1 MNRKEALSLT
11 RTIRTSLEDID
22 TALTAFIEQNGWTPM
37 GYRSFTEWWD
47 GEIGQQRLAGYM
59 KNYVISVMILE
70 RDADEGATMKAI
82 AERLGVSVSTVY
94 RIASGQQ
101 ANVLGRGYHLNG
113 DNVDKWAALLD
124 HDTAERVKA
133 WAKLNGM
140 TKADTVRT
148 ALAEF
153 ADRRKLA

>member
-1 MNRKEALSLT
+1 MNKREAVSLT
-11 RTIRTSLEDID
+11 NTIRSNLKDLDEC
-22 TALTAFIEQNGWTPM
+22 LTDFIEQNGWTPM

-47 GEIGQQRLAGYM
+47 GEIGQLRLAGYM
-59 KNYVISVMILE
+59 KTYVISLMILE
-70 RDADEGATMKAI
+70 RDYDDSITMAAI
-82 AERLGVSVSTVY
+82 AEKLGISVSTVY
-94 RIASGQQ
+94 RMSAGQQ
-101 ANVLGRGYHLNG
+101 ANVLGRGYNITG
-113 DNVDKWAALLD
+113 DQVDKWAAMLD
-124 HDTAERVKA
+124 HDTAERIKA